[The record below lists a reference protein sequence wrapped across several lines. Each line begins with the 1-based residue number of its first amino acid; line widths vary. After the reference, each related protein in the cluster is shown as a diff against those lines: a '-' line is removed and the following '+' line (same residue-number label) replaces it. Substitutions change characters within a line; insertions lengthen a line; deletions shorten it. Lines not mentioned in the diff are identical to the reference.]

1 MADKIRL
8 LPEVVAN
15 QIAAGEVVNRPASVV
30 KEMMENAI
38 DAGAT
43 SVKVNF
49 RDGGKDLIQIV
60 DDGCGMSPIDAR
72 MAFDRHATSKI
83 GAVEDI
89 YALHTFGFRGEALAS
104 IAAVS
109 QVELRTRQ
117 AGDEVGT
124 QTEING
130 GQFAAQNPVM
140 CPVGSQF
147 FVRNLFYNVPARRR
161 FLDKSTT
168 SASQI
173 KAEFQRIALCNPQI
187 AFELY
192 ANDAPVYTLQAGSL
206 AGRIVDV
213 VGRHIKQNLLEVE
226 ADTSIAC
233 IEGYIGRPA
242 AAKKRNT
249 EQYLF
254 VNGRF
259 FKSTYL
265 TSAILKAYEKLI
277 PESCQPSYFLY
288 LTLDPGR
295 IDVNVHPQKTEVKFA
310 DEEAVWQIVNAAV
323 RVTLAVGAT
332 MVLTYFVPYVDP
344 GSVWFFPVLGLA
356 APAVYVASVVL
367 TLYWIIRWRWVCAG
381 AMLVVVVAGL
391 FKVSLFWRPEIRR
404 SYATE
409 TAFDRAAVKVMSY
422 NVRSFYG
429 EDGRSSVDDILR
441 LIEEQAPDLICLQE
455 FNARLAEQSEEFS
468 LLGEKYEIAHFG
480 RTQAPDSVY
489 GSTLTILSKYR
500 ILRSDTVLTPSSSVW
515 ADVIV
520 GEDTVRVFNNHLRS
534 TAINASD
541 NQFITSHQFL
551 SDTARETKIRS
562 IVTRLREN
570 SVLRAAQV
578 DSIAQVVGATRT
590 RRIVC
595 GDFND
600 TPMSYVYRTMAR
612 GLRDAFRECG
622 SGYSHTF
629 RGFYNTLR
637 IDYVLSGGFEPLS
650 YEVLPVDYSDHHP
663 VVVRLRKSS

>member
-1 MADKIRL
+1 MASDYYN
-8 LPEVVAN
+8 EY
-15 QIAAGEVVNRPASVV
+15 
-30 KEMMENAI
+30 
-38 DAGAT
+38 
-43 SVKVNF
+43 
-49 RDGGKDLIQIV
+49 GGGPSGK
-60 DDGCGMSPIDAR
+60 
-72 MAFDRHATSKI
+72 
-83 GAVEDI
+83 
-89 YALHTFGFRGEALAS
+89 
-104 IAAVS
+104 
-109 QVELRTRQ
+109 
-117 AGDEVGT
+117 
-124 QTEING
+124 
-130 GQFAAQNPVM
+130 
-140 CPVGSQF
+140 
-147 FVRNLFYNVPARRR
+147 RRR
-161 FLDKSTT
+161 
-168 SASQI
+168 
-173 KAEFQRIALCNPQI
+173 
-187 AFELY
+187 
-192 ANDAPVYTLQAGSL
+192 SL
-206 AGRIVDV
+206 VMRLVDLV
-213 VGRHIKQNLLEVE
+213 
-226 ADTSIAC
+226 
-233 IEGYIGRPA
+233 
-242 AAKKRNT
+242 
-249 EQYLF
+249 
-254 VNGRF
+254 
-259 FKSTYL
+259 
-265 TSAILKAYEKLI
+265 
-277 PESCQPSYFLY
+277 
-288 LTLDPGR
+288 LTL
-295 IDVNVHPQKTEVKFA
+295 
-310 DEEAVWQIVNAAV
+310 
-323 RVTLAVGAT
+323 VTLAVGVT
-332 MVLTYFVPYVDP
+332 MVLTYFVPYVNP
-344 GSVWFFPVLGLA
+344 GRVWFFPVLGLA

-367 TLYWIIRWRWVCAG
+367 TLYWIIRWRWVRAG
-381 AMLVVVVAGL
+381 VMLAIVVAGL

-404 SYATE
+404 SYAAE
-409 TAFDRAAVKVMSY
+409 AAFDRGAVKVMSY

-455 FNARLAEQSEEFS
+455 FNARLAEQSEEFT

-500 ILRSDTVLTPSSSVW
+500 ILRSDTV
-515 ADVIV
+515 
-520 GEDTVRVFNNHLRS
+520 RS

-600 TPMSYVYRTMAR
+600 TPMSYVYRTMAW

-622 SGYSHTF
+622 SGYAHTF

>member
-1 MADKIRL
+1 MAPDYY
-8 LPEVVAN
+8 N
-15 QIAAGEVVNRPASVV
+15 GY
-30 KEMMENAI
+30 
-38 DAGAT
+38 
-43 SVKVNF
+43 
-49 RDGGKDLIQIV
+49 GGGPSGK
-60 DDGCGMSPIDAR
+60 
-72 MAFDRHATSKI
+72 
-83 GAVEDI
+83 
-89 YALHTFGFRGEALAS
+89 
-104 IAAVS
+104 
-109 QVELRTRQ
+109 
-117 AGDEVGT
+117 
-124 QTEING
+124 
-130 GQFAAQNPVM
+130 
-140 CPVGSQF
+140 
-147 FVRNLFYNVPARRR
+147 RRR
-161 FLDKSTT
+161 
-168 SASQI
+168 
-173 KAEFQRIALCNPQI
+173 
-187 AFELY
+187 
-192 ANDAPVYTLQAGSL
+192 SL
-206 AGRIVDV
+206 VMRLVD
-213 VGRHIKQNLLEVE
+213 L
-226 ADTSIAC
+226 A
-233 IEGYIGRPA
+233 
-242 AAKKRNT
+242 
-249 EQYLF
+249 
-254 VNGRF
+254 
-259 FKSTYL
+259 
-265 TSAILKAYEKLI
+265 
-277 PESCQPSYFLY
+277 
-288 LTLDPGR
+288 LTL
-295 IDVNVHPQKTEVKFA
+295 
-310 DEEAVWQIVNAAV
+310 
-323 RVTLAVGAT
+323 VTLAVGAT

-480 RTQAPDSVY
+480 RTQAPDSGY

-663 VVVRLRKSS
+663 VVVRLRKSSWRITRKTGCPGGNTLSAGFNLPAGVVRNDFFAILWKNSANRSP

>member
-1 MADKIRL
+1 MAPDYYNGYGGGPSGKRCRSLVMRL
-8 LPEVVAN
+8 V
-15 QIAAGEVVNRPASVV
+15 
-30 KEMMENAI
+30 
-38 DAGAT
+38 
-43 SVKVNF
+43 
-49 RDGGKDLIQIV
+49 DL
-60 DDGCGMSPIDAR
+60 A
-72 MAFDRHATSKI
+72 
-83 GAVEDI
+83 
-89 YALHTFGFRGEALAS
+89 
-104 IAAVS
+104 
-109 QVELRTRQ
+109 
-117 AGDEVGT
+117 
-124 QTEING
+124 
-130 GQFAAQNPVM
+130 
-140 CPVGSQF
+140 
-147 FVRNLFYNVPARRR
+147 
-161 FLDKSTT
+161 
-168 SASQI
+168 
-173 KAEFQRIALCNPQI
+173 
-187 AFELY
+187 
-192 ANDAPVYTLQAGSL
+192 
-206 AGRIVDV
+206 
-213 VGRHIKQNLLEVE
+213 
-226 ADTSIAC
+226 
-233 IEGYIGRPA
+233 
-242 AAKKRNT
+242 
-249 EQYLF
+249 
-254 VNGRF
+254 
-259 FKSTYL
+259 
-265 TSAILKAYEKLI
+265 
-277 PESCQPSYFLY
+277 
-288 LTLDPGR
+288 LTL
-295 IDVNVHPQKTEVKFA
+295 
-310 DEEAVWQIVNAAV
+310 
-323 RVTLAVGAT
+323 VTLAVGAT

-468 LLGEKYEIAHFG
+468 LLSEKYEIAHFG